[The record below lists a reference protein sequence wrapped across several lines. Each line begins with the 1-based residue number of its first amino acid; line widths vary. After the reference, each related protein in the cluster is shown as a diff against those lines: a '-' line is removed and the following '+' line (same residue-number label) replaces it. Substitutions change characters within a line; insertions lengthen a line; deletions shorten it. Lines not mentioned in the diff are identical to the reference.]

1 MDVKMVATHNEKERN
16 SKKTFNF
23 CWSLQT
29 LAAGLAITSFS
40 LWQEPVG
47 KTPMQQSHSA
57 RVYTTHVMSAGI
69 LHFILKMHCNI
80 LSVCT
85 FLGSGV
91 WRQVL
96 IELDGP
102 VTDPISHLYP
112 RSPFIYATLY
122 IHHTFIRAVYTSY
135 IFICTTYILA
145 AISIFLTGFAWMS
158 VLFFNCLLT
167 CSNWKRA
174 KGQTQCQRISIFP
187 TFLYTEN
194 TIYTLL
200 VFYELWDLSHVKP
213 VRWRNHRGEV
223 LRSWLSRNSAALP
236 SSVISEL
243 YRTSHILCG
252 FCETDQ
258 NVKKRAI
265 IEMLLKLVHLRQTP
279 HPQQPPHPTCD
290 QRYIM
295 PSSPCLLTDTG
306 RRPIY

>member
-1 MDVKMVATHNEKERN
+1 MIASMEIIDSLILNCVSFTSTPIRREEASEPALAPIGEFNRN
-16 SKKTFNF
+16 CQWRGRWMWK
-23 CWSLQT
+23 WSQLTMKRRETQRKHLIFADHCKT

-174 KGQTQCQRISIFP
+174 KGQTQCQRILIFP
-187 TFLYTEN
+187 TFLHTEN

-200 VFYELWDLSHVKP
+200 VFYELWDLSH
-213 VRWRNHRGEV
+213 
-223 LRSWLSRNSAALP
+223 A
-236 SSVISEL
+236 
-243 YRTSHILCG
+243 
-252 FCETDQ
+252 
-258 NVKKRAI
+258 
-265 IEMLLKLVHLRQTP
+265 M
-279 HPQQPPHPTCD
+279 
-290 QRYIM
+290 
-295 PSSPCLLTDTG
+295 
-306 RRPIY
+306 

>member
-1 MDVKMVATHNEKERN
+1 MKRRETQRKHLIFADHCK
-16 SKKTFNF
+16 
-23 CWSLQT
+23 T

-158 VLFFNCLLT
+158 VLQLPVNMSQLE
-167 CSNWKRA
+167 
-174 KGQTQCQRISIFP
+174 KGQGPNSMPKNFDLSNFSSHREHN
-187 TFLYTEN
+187 LYTFSFLW
-194 TIYTLL
+194 TL
-200 VFYELWDLSHVKP
+200 
-213 VRWRNHRGEV
+213 
-223 LRSWLSRNSAALP
+223 
-236 SSVISEL
+236 
-243 YRTSHILCG
+243 
-252 FCETDQ
+252 
-258 NVKKRAI
+258 
-265 IEMLLKLVHLRQTP
+265 
-279 HPQQPPHPTCD
+279 
-290 QRYIM
+290 
-295 PSSPCLLTDTG
+295 
-306 RRPIY
+306 RP